1 MEFHMNRRL
10 LFAALLASPLPALA
24 QVHSHAPGPNGG
36 QIGELGSRHVELVT
50 GDGELRL
57 YVLDDQDKVTTAR
70 GASGTATIQTQ
81 GRQQTLRFEA
91 GPDDAYLVA
100 RGDFQAARG
109 MRVVATLTLAGQP
122 QRSVRFAAAP

>member
-1 MEFHMNRRL
+1 MNRR
-10 LFAALLASPLPALA
+10 FFIAALLVSPLPALA
-24 QVHSHAPGPNGG
+24 QGHSHTHGPGPNGG
-36 QIGELGSRHVELVT
+36 QIGDIGSRHVELVT
-50 GDGELRL
+50 RDGELRL
-57 YVLDDQDKVTTAR
+57 YLLDDQEKPITAR
-70 GASGTATIQTQ
+70 GASGTATIQAQ